1 MTRKKK
7 ADVPY
12 TWETFVQLVL
22 NQLEIPTKKDFLE
35 IHHRLD
41 KIEKLFTQAHPDM
54 TKTRVG
60 KSWKRKTA
68 AVVVLNEI
76 SRHPKGI
83 NFKAI
88 KSITGYDDKKL
99 RNIIYRLDKLGKIK
113 KVSRG
118 VYKPT

>member
-1 MTRKKK
+1 MTEKK
-7 ADVPY
+7 AVPP

-22 NQLEIPTKKDFLE
+22 NQLEIPTRKDILE

-41 KIEKLFTQAHPDM
+41 KIEKLMTRAHPDM
-54 TKTRVG
+54 TKARMG
-60 KSWKRKTA
+60 KTWKRKTA
-68 AVVVLNEI
+68 AVVVLTEI

-99 RNIIYRLDKLGKIK
+99 RNIIYRLDKLGKIEK
-113 KVSRG
+113 ISRG
-118 VYKPT
+118 VYKPI